1 VTLTAGDPVEDDPV
15 PDSDVPRRR
24 RSRPVVVAIEWL
36 LVLLAALGTA
46 VFVRTYIGQTFWI
59 PTASMAP
66 TLAVDDR
73 VVIDKLSYRLRE
85 PRRGEIVVFRAPARA
100 DLAGTDL
107 IKRIVALPGERISVR
122 SGRVVVDGKVLPERY
137 LPAGRH
143 SFDFLPY
150 RVPEGSYFVMGDNRS
165 VSNDSRIFGPVR
177 RRDIV
182 GRAMIRIWPFSRLAK
197 F

>member
-1 VTLTAGDPVEDDPV
+1 MLRKRGK
-15 PDSDVPRRR
+15 R
-24 RSRPVVVAIEWL
+24 
-36 LVLLAALGTA
+36 G
-46 VFVRTYIGQTFWI
+46 
-59 PTASMAP
+59 
-66 TLAVDDR
+66 DR
-73 VVIDKLSYRLRE
+73 VLHCRAAELRARQ
-85 PRRGEIVVFRAPARA
+85 RRGDE
-100 DLAGTDL
+100 
-107 IKRIVALPGERISVR
+107 LPQD
-122 SGRVVVDGKVLPERY
+122 RVVVDGKVLPERY